1 MPLFGKP
8 RYSAIKVKKV
18 QIPTGRWMKC
28 TNCREIIDAK
38 AFQTA
43 FKTCPK
49 CKFHYKMSAQER
61 VDLLLDEGSF
71 EEMDAQMLPKDPL
84 GFADSK
90 KYTDRQEQAKQKSQM
105 NEAIL
110 TGMGAVAGHRVGFGA
125 MDFNYIGGSMGSVV
139 GEKFARLVDVAI
151 RQRYPLIV
159 VASSGGARMQE
170 SILSLMQMAK
180 TSAKLAQLSEE
191 GLLYI
196 SVMTHP
202 TTGGVTAS
210 FSMVGDIHLAEP
222 NALIGFAGPRI
233 IKETLGKNELP
244 EGFQRAESLLKHGF
258 IDRVV
263 PRTEL
268 KETLSYLIEM
278 LASKPEE
285 TGEKDTAE
293 EQAKLNE

>member
-1 MPLFGKP
+1 MNWFEKMKSGLKTLTKKDIPSGVW
-8 RYSAIKVKKV
+8 VKCEACGEMLYQKELVRCCWVCYQCKHHFRIGHAEYV
-18 QIPTGRWMKC
+18 QI
-28 TNCREIIDAK
+28 
-38 AFQTA
+38 
-43 FKTCPK
+43 
-49 CKFHYKMSAQER
+49 
-61 VDLLLDEGSF
+61 LLDEGSF
-71 EEMDAQMLPKDPL
+71 EELNADISSADPL
-84 GFADSK
+84 RYPHYRDKLREGK
-90 KYTDRQEQAKQKSQM
+90 KA
-105 NEAIL
+105 
-110 TGMGAVAGHRVGFGA
+110 TGMNSALRTGTGRINGHHAAFGV
-125 MDFNYIGGSMGSVV
+125 MDFRFVGGSMGSVV